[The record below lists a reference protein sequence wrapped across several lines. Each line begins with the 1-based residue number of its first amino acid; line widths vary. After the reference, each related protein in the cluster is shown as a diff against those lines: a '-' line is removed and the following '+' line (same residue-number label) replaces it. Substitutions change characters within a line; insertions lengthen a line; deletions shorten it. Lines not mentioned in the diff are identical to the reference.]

1 MNEFNLIGFGKMGIQ
16 ISSLLMTMG
25 YKVNIFSK
33 NFDSKEK
40 RFKISNKIFE
50 KYLKIKQT
58 GNFSVYQNIK
68 DLPKNHTIE
77 TLTEDLEIKKKIISQ
92 LNYDFDNTLLFTNT
106 SSYDPKEI
114 NENAFGVHFF
124 NPIHQLKIIETTC
137 SKSIIENNAKFFF
150 DDIKK
155 LDFKIFKVKNNRG
168 YVYNFLYFKKIALCY
183 ELIDKY
189 GYKAEEI
196 TNILNAFKTNND
208 FEEIINLV
216 GRDTTKKIL
225 KNLLENHNDIIK
237 NPKDI

>member
-16 ISSLLMTMG
+16 ITSLLMTMG

-58 GNFSVYQNIK
+58 GNFNVYQNIK

-237 NPKDI
+237 NSKYI

>member
-16 ISSLLMTMG
+16 ITSLLMTMG

-58 GNFSVYQNIK
+58 GNFNVYQNIK

-114 NENAFGVHFF
+114 NENAFGVHF
-124 NPIHQLKIIETTC
+124 
-137 SKSIIENNAKFFF
+137 
-150 DDIKK
+150 
-155 LDFKIFKVKNNRG
+155 
-168 YVYNFLYFKKIALCY
+168 
-183 ELIDKY
+183 LI
-189 GYKAEEI
+189 
-196 TNILNAFKTNND
+196 LF
-208 FEEIINLV
+208 INL
-216 GRDTTKKIL
+216 KL
-225 KNLLENHNDIIK
+225 
-237 NPKDI
+237 